1 MFSFCEGYGERLR
14 DTSKV
19 SIKRVPRL
27 ALLLRKL
34 NSCIMAIF
42 QNILAVSIG
51 KIAQT
56 GLKRTDL
63 IAVEL
68 LWCSIYFILRAF
80 FKVYTQTFRQ

>member
-1 MFSFCEGYGERLR
+1 MFSLCEGYGERLR

-68 LWCSIYFILRAF
+68 LCL
-80 FKVYTQTFRQ
+80 